1 MWVRARTPLSRP
13 MMIACSYRSPFS
25 PLNYLI
31 IYICFFEV
39 LFILLDDRSSY
50 EMNLRTRSRVVS
62 FSSSSLKENF
72 SSLSRIYIRYFFYFL
87 CFFFLLSRRSRTRS
101 RAASLLRKGRPVDPR
116 SADRWWTTPTCVAN
130 MYSSARG
137 GKRACARSRG
147 SAPADSAR
155 RFKEL
160 ITLILEFFFSYT
172 LLRKNYCADN
182 MLGR

>member
-1 MWVRARTPLSRP
+1 
-13 MMIACSYRSPFS
+13 
-25 PLNYLI
+25 
-31 IYICFFEV
+31 
-39 LFILLDDRSSY
+39 
-50 EMNLRTRSRVVS
+50 MNPRTRSRVVS
-62 FSSSSLKENF
+62 FSNSSLKENF
-72 SSLSRIYIRYFFYFL
+72 SSLSRIYIRYFFY
-87 CFFFLLSRRSRTRS
+87 FFLLSRRSRTRS

-160 ITLILEFFFSYT
+160 ITLILEFFFLTRCLGKIIVPIICWVASET
-172 LLRKNYCADN
+172 LNRQCSMSESLKQSRGKLRPNITFRVHCSSI
-182 MLGR
+182 